1 MVDWAKGNIMT
12 WNNYKSK
19 YGAKKIEIDGIIFDS
34 KKEGRRYQ
42 ELKML
47 QKAGEISNLQR
58 QVKYILIPAQREPDT
73 EGPRGGKIKGKL
85 LEREC
90 SYIAD
95 FVYKDVYTGEWVIE
109 DTKGFRTP
117 EYKIKRKMMLYFH
130 NIRIKEV

>member
-1 MVDWAKGNIMT
+1 MT
-12 WNNYKSK
+12 WQNYKNKSK
-19 YGAKKIEIDGIIFDS
+19 YGAKKVEIDGIIFDS

-47 QKAGEISNLQR
+47 QKAGDISGLQR

-73 EGPRGGKIKGKL
+73 KGPRSGIIKGKL

-95 FVYKDVYTGEWVIE
+95 FVYKNTHTGEWVIE
-109 DTKGFRTP
+109 DTKGFRTA